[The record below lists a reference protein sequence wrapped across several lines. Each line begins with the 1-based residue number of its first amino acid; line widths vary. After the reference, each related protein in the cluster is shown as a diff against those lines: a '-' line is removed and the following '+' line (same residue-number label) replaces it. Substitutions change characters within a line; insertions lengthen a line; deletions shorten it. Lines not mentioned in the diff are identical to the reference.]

1 MKTRKISRKEFVK
14 YMAIGGSSFLVSPWT
29 HQLFADQG
37 LAREARRAGYLDPQL
52 TKGAIT
58 QWGRLRF
65 RCDNNDTN
73 WHVHPQGDLNL
84 IDHINRELSTNIGN
98 LWHVVDVS
106 KLEELTK
113 FPMLFM
119 HAETPPLF
127 TEAELAHLREYLMRG
142 GFLYAEDCVNGYS
155 MHGRGQG
162 SWDFFFTRMRD
173 VLRDLIPG
181 AELARLPMDHPIFHC
196 FFDLNQGQPHMQGVE
211 HGGHGLTYKGR
222 LVAYLSPSDAH
233 CGWTNEGW
241 FGRARSQQAVQ
252 IGTNVYLYAMTH
264 V

>member
-1 MKTRKISRKEFVK
+1 MKTRRISRKEFVK

-29 HQLFADQG
+29 RQMFAEQG
-37 LAREARRAGYLDPQL
+37 LLQDAQRAGYGDPELD
-52 TKGAIT
+52 KGAIT

-84 IDHINRELSTNIGN
+84 ITKINSELSTNIGET
-98 LWHVVDVS
+98 WQVADIG

-119 HAETPPLF
+119 HAETPPLI
-127 TEAELAHLREYLMRG
+127 TEPELANLREYLMRG

-155 MHGRGQG
+155 MHGMPQG
-162 SWDFFFTRMRD
+162 SWDFFFQRMRQ
-173 VLRDLIPG
+173 VLADLIPG
-181 AELARLPMDHPIFHC
+181 AEFKRLPLDHPIFHC
-196 FFDLNQGQPHMQGVE
+196 YYEFPQGQPHMQGVE

-233 CGWTNEGW
+233 CGWTNEVW
-241 FGRARSQQAVQ
+241 FGRQRSMLAVQ
-252 IGTNVYLYAMTH
+252 MGTNAYLYAMTH
-264 V
+264 I